1 MTSIFNFTTGHP
13 VLDAWL
19 HCAAGRGADGAAHRP
34 YHLADRQVRP
44 TDFPATEETATT
56 QQRALRR
63 TGAST
68 PPRDIFEH
76 LPIASVE
83 SGRSEAENEASP
95 GAHPFVGAHGVTR
108 PTNYWEGHNGLR
120 KRS

>member
-19 HCAAGRGADGAAHRP
+19 KTELPFRHTNGAHG
-34 YHLADRQVRP
+34 VTRP
-44 TDFPATEETATT
+44 TEFPATEETATT
-56 QQRALRR
+56 QRR
-63 TGAST
+63 NKTQGAST
-68 PPRDIFEH
+68 PSLDNFEH

-108 PTNYWEGHNGLR
+108 PTNYWEGHDGLH
-120 KRS
+120 KRL